1 MHIFYVFSE
10 QDMKYVSSASSSPQY
25 RDNLSYDI
33 EEVTEENE
41 DDGNDNSL
49 NVAPSQFPFLSLGA
63 ILSGAGNNNATAN
76 LYKNIRLASQTSTS
90 LVSNQNQQRSRNLKY
105 ANSSSKPPAL
115 IRVQD
120 NVALHTNPMKRLL
133 NNNSNVTISKV
144 THSANLMKPV
154 RTPPTKH
161 KIGLAKCRLI
171 VQTLEN
177 QLKVAK
183 TRLAEQLEVPYQVV
197 HG

>member
-1 MHIFYVFSE
+1 
-10 QDMKYVSSASSSPQY
+10 MKYVSSASSSPQY

-41 DDGNDNSL
+41 EDGDDSL
-49 NVAPSQFPFLSLGA
+49 NLTPNQFPFLSLSA
-63 ILSGAGNNNATAN
+63 ILSGAGNNNAPPS
-76 LYKNIRLASQTSTS
+76 LYKNIRITSQPSTS
-90 LVSNQNQQRSRNLKY
+90 LVSNQQRSRNLKY

-120 NVALHTNPMKRLL
+120 NVTLHSNPMKRLL

-144 THSANLMKPV
+144 ALPHSANLIKPMK
-154 RTPPTKH
+154 TPPTKH